1 METMAYMTEYGH
13 EMLVAFSEPSAGLK
27 AFVAVHDTTLGP
39 ACGGVRMWPHATE
52 EAAVNDVLRLSRAM
66 TYKSAVAGLS
76 LGGGKALIWGDPRTD
91 KSEALL
97 RAFGR
102 CLDSLAGRYVTTA
115 DVGMVPAD
123 IEPIAQET
131 RHVVGLPLSMGGSGD
146 TSILTGLGIYL
157 GMKAAAEAVWG
168 SGDLQSRV
176 VALQGFGRVG
186 QKTAAHLIEEGVR
199 LVVTDVY
206 EDVRERAAELGA
218 ETVMPG
224 EIYDVECDVFSPCAL
239 GGVLNGDT
247 IPRLKCAI
255 VAGGANNQLLD
266 DEQGAELH
274 RRGILYAPDFVI
286 NAGGIINVAAEIGGE
301 YREER
306 AREMTER
313 IYDTTARV
321 LAESRAEDVPPHVAA
336 NRIAERRIESV
347 RRLKP
352 AFRGAA
358 S

>member
-1 METMAYMTEYGH
+1 MDTMAHMTEYGH

-39 ACGGVRMWPHATE
+39 ACGGVRMWPHAYGGGRRQRC
-52 EAAVNDVLRLSRAM
+52 AAALSRHDLQVRGSRAIPRRR
-66 TYKSAVAGLS
+66 KGAHLGRPAHRQVRGAVAGVRTLPGQPCGA
-76 LGGGKALIWGDPRTD
+76 LRDDGGRRGWFR
-91 KSEALL
+91 
-97 RAFGR
+97 
-102 CLDSLAGRYVTTA
+102 
-115 DVGMVPAD
+115 AD

-168 SGDLQSRV
+168 SGDLEGRV

-186 QKTAAHLIEEGVR
+186 QKTAAHLLEEGVR

-218 ETVMPG
+218 ETVMPD

-255 VAGGANNQLLD
+255 VAGGREQPAPGRRAGRRAAQAGHSLRSRLRHQRGRHHQRRRRDRGRVQGGARPRD
-266 DEQGAELH
+266 DGADI
-274 RRGILYAPDFVI
+274 RDDR
-286 NAGGIINVAAEIGGE
+286 AGA
-301 YREER
+301 
-306 AREMTER
+306 
-313 IYDTTARV
+313 
-321 LAESRAEDVPPHVAA
+321 
-336 NRIAERRIESV
+336 
-347 RRLKP
+347 
-352 AFRGAA
+352 
-358 S
+358 